1 MGNRTKTLKLHNWSK
16 DDLILTFYWVKYGLT
31 GIYLKDEQGLADYI
45 GVSKGSLVMQGANF
59 RYLLGKCDGVLT
71 DYSKLQLEVYEEYNG
86 MKWLDLRN
94 IVKTIIDQDGIE
106 VKNIMSKMGKTYSKM
121 VRV

>member
-1 MGNRTKTLKLHNWSK
+1 
-16 DDLILTFYWVKYGLT
+16 
-31 GIYLKDEQGLADYI
+31 
-45 GVSKGSLVMQGANF
+45 
-59 RYLLGKCDGVLT
+59 
-71 DYSKLQLEVYEEYNG
+71 